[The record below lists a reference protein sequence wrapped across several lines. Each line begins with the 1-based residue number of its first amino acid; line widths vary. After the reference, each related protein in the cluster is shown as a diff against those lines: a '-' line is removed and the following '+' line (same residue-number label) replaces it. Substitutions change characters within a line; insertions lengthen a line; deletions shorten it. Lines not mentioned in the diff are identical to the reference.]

1 MENAVEALKMAGSV
15 LLFVMALSIA
25 MLSFTQARSAI
36 DTLVEYSDREY
47 ISPDNREY
55 LTPDGELLVN
65 NYYYLSDS
73 RSTERYVGMETIIPT
88 IYRVLD
94 ESYRIIFKFPDD
106 YYLYIDKTQ
115 NRKICEIDFTIDQNG
130 ISDRLNFLNSI
141 VYNLPDKN
149 GDNTNR
155 INDSQS
161 LHDYLIEKLKNN
173 YKIKESLGTY
183 YNEDR
188 RTKKD
193 IEANITEKL
202 SEVSEVNK
210 KEARVITYTFE

>member
-47 ISPDNREY
+47 STIENDDRF
-55 LTPDGELLVN
+55 
-65 NYYYLSDS
+65 YY
-73 RSTERYVGMETIIPT
+73 RTGKTERYVGMETIIPT